1 MKNRGGQNY
10 TKRNKRNYLK
20 KRELKWK
27 EILSIPGNPPPHP
40 LLRAILRAL
49 IIIIGEIINVEE
61 AQQKR
66 HHMIIIRV

>member
-1 MKNRGGQNY
+1 M
-10 TKRNKRNYLK
+10 KRNKRNYLK

-49 IIIIGEIINVEE
+49 IIIGEIINVEE
-61 AQQKR
+61 VQQTQKS
-66 HHMIIIRV
+66 VPEG